1 MDTQETINGSRR
13 SQERL
18 ALCIVAFT
26 LFGIAGFTLNA
37 SVYAHV
43 SSYCGIAREIATLVN
58 AIAFLTL
65 FFMATR
71 APRLIDQ
78 RQLTTIGAGCA
89 LTAALVLEFGLT
101 LQVPWATIVGLICAS
116 IASAWATT
124 VLVSAVSGLQSPRA
138 ALVSIAC
145 GMALGEIAAVAHPP
159 MPCNIGTIETII
171 CYLFSM
177 LALYRAASPLF
188 AAIQNA
194 ERPIVLE
201 LANPES
207 FLPPSSG
214 LYLCTLLFSIATG
227 YGLTFG
233 EVDRAPANIG
243 ISVAVIAGAALWL
256 VFSRSSDKEDTLFS
270 FCVLTVVGGFMVAPF
285 MFLTDL
291 ASANA
296 LLRIGVRCFDML
308 VWLVVIAVGA
318 RNPLALLPTFA
329 LVRALGALG
338 TDIGAIAGHTTNE
351 LIGVDNGMAALITG
365 CALFLFIAFLWTGF
379 RSFSFHDAINGVVKV
394 GDTAGRADAPLTL
407 AEGSSTTRDAEDSPA
422 AHQDPEPPTI
432 EERCTAIGKAHGLTG
447 REIEIFAFLARGRN
461 GQFLMDHYVVSRN
474 TVKSHIKHI
483 YAKLG
488 VHSQQ
493 ELIDLVEHND

>member
-1 MDTQETINGSRR
+1 MDAQETIDGSQCPRG
-13 SQERL
+13 RL
-18 ALCIVAFT
+18 ALCIVSFT

-58 AIAFLTL
+58 AVAFLAL

-71 APRLIDQ
+71 TPRLIDQ

-124 VLVSAVSGLQSPRA
+124 VLVSAVSGLQSPQA

-145 GMALGEIAAVAHPP
+145 GMALGEVAAVAHPP
-159 MPCNIGTIETII
+159 VPFNIGAAETIA

-329 LVRALGALG
+329 LVRALGA
-338 TDIGAIAGHTTNE
+338 IAGHTTNE
-351 LIGVDNGMAALITG
+351 LIGVDSGMAALITG

-432 EERCTAIGKAHGLTG
+432 EERCTAIGKVHGLTG

>member
-1 MDTQETINGSRR
+1 M
-13 SQERL
+13 
-18 ALCIVAFT
+18 
-26 LFGIAGFTLNA
+26 
-37 SVYAHV
+37 
-43 SSYCGIAREIATLVN
+43 
-58 AIAFLTL
+58 
-65 FFMATR
+65 
-71 APRLIDQ
+71 
-78 RQLTTIGAGCA
+78 
-89 LTAALVLEFGLT
+89 
-101 LQVPWATIVGLICAS
+101 
-116 IASAWATT
+116 
-124 VLVSAVSGLQSPRA
+124 
-138 ALVSIAC
+138 
-145 GMALGEIAAVAHPP
+145 
-159 MPCNIGTIETII
+159 
-171 CYLFSM
+171 
-177 LALYRAASPLF
+177 
-188 AAIQNA
+188 
-194 ERPIVLE
+194 
-201 LANPES
+201 
-207 FLPPSSG
+207 
-214 LYLCTLLFSIATG
+214 
-227 YGLTFG
+227 
-233 EVDRAPANIG
+233 
-243 ISVAVIAGAALWL
+243 
-256 VFSRSSDKEDTLFS
+256 FSRSSDKEDTLFS

-351 LIGVDNGMAALITG
+351 LIGVDSGMAALITG

-493 ELIDLVEHND
+493 ELIDLVESGRDYIV

>member
-1 MDTQETINGSRR
+1 
-13 SQERL
+13 
-18 ALCIVAFT
+18 
-26 LFGIAGFTLNA
+26 
-37 SVYAHV
+37 
-43 SSYCGIAREIATLVN
+43 
-58 AIAFLTL
+58 
-65 FFMATR
+65 
-71 APRLIDQ
+71 
-78 RQLTTIGAGCA
+78 
-89 LTAALVLEFGLT
+89 
-101 LQVPWATIVGLICAS
+101 
-116 IASAWATT
+116 
-124 VLVSAVSGLQSPRA
+124 
-138 ALVSIAC
+138 
-145 GMALGEIAAVAHPP
+145 
-159 MPCNIGTIETII
+159 
-171 CYLFSM
+171 
-177 LALYRAASPLF
+177 
-188 AAIQNA
+188 
-194 ERPIVLE
+194 
-201 LANPES
+201 
-207 FLPPSSG
+207 
-214 LYLCTLLFSIATG
+214 
-227 YGLTFG
+227 
-233 EVDRAPANIG
+233 
-243 ISVAVIAGAALWL
+243 
-256 VFSRSSDKEDTLFS
+256 
-270 FCVLTVVGGFMVAPF
+270 
-285 MFLTDL
+285 
-291 ASANA
+291 
-296 LLRIGVRCFDML
+296 ML

-351 LIGVDNGMAALITG
+351 LIGVDSGMAALITG

>member
-1 MDTQETINGSRR
+1 MDAQETIDGSQCPRG
-13 SQERL
+13 RL
-18 ALCIVAFT
+18 ALCIVSFT

-58 AIAFLTL
+58 AVAFLAL

-71 APRLIDQ
+71 TPRLIDQ

-89 LTAALVLEFGLT
+89 LTAALILEFGLT
-101 LQVPWATIVGLICAS
+101 LQVSWATIVGLIFAS
-116 IASAWATT
+116 IASAWASTI
-124 VLVSAVSGLQSPRA
+124 LVCAVAGLQSPRA

-159 MPCNIGTIETII
+159 VPCNIGTIETII

-270 FCVLTVVGGFMVAPF
+270 FCVLTVVGGFM
-285 MFLTDL
+285 FLTDL

-351 LIGVDNGMAALITG
+351 LIGVDSGMAALITG